1 MNEMRA
7 VGFTEFGDASV
18 LRMVTLPVPDPG
30 PGQVRVHVA
39 AATVNPTDLGFRH
52 GGRALPPGVEPPYIP
67 GMDLAGT
74 IDATGPDVTRWAA
87 GDQVMAAVSP
97 REPGGGAQAEYRI
110 VDTDQ
115 LARVPDGMAL
125 TAAATIPM
133 NGLTVRAALDILA
146 LPAGAVLA
154 VTGAAGAVG
163 GYAIQLGTHDGLTVV
178 ADAAPADEELIRG
191 LGAAHVVP
199 RGEAFAAAV
208 REVYRDGVDALIDAA
223 LVGPP
228 SLAAVKGGG
237 QLIAVRPFQG
247 DTERGITISL
257 VLVGRHLHEGA
268 RVAELADLAAK
279 GVLTPRVAELI
290 PAERAADAHRKLEA
304 GGVRGRLVLTF

>member
-39 AATVNPTDLGFRH
+39 AATVNPTDLGFRQ

-97 REPGGGAQAEYRI
+97 REPGGGAQAEYRV
-110 VDTDQ
+110 VDADQ
-115 LARVPDGMAL
+115 LARVPEGMAL

-133 NGLTVRAALDILA
+133 NGMTVRAALDILA
-146 LPAGAVLA
+146 LPAGSVLA

-163 GYAIQLGTHDGLTVV
+163 GYTIQLATHDGLTVI
-178 ADAAPADEELIRG
+178 ADAAPADEELIAG

-199 RGEAFAAAV
+199 RGDGFDAAV
-208 REVYRDGVDALIDAA
+208 RELYTDGVDALIDAA
-223 LVGPP
+223 LIGPP
-228 SLAAVKGGG
+228 ALAAVKGGG
-237 QLIAVRPFQG
+237 QLIAVRAFQG

-257 VLVGRHLHEGA
+257 VLVGQHLHEGA

-279 GVLTPRVAELI
+279 GILTPRVAELI